1 MAIDLLDPRVRQLPD
16 LYEVADGEII
26 EVTPMGF
33 YAVEIANLLQEAL
46 IHYLATTPIGRVR
59 NEMLFKIPL
68 PQDRSR
74 NCRPDVA
81 VVLFDR
87 WPKNKPLS
95 LTGNAIDVVPN
106 IAVEVI
112 SPTDLAE
119 AVAVKAMEYLDG
131 GVQLVWQIYPE
142 ARVLFAH
149 RPNGETRRV
158 RPDEDITADGIL
170 PGFRVKLADL
180 LPEVAEE

>member
-1 MAIDLLDPRVRQLPD
+1 MATALLEPPTRLPEFF
-16 LYEVADGEII
+16 EVVHGDII
-26 EVTPMGF
+26 EVPPMGF
-33 YAVEIANLLQEAL
+33 YAVEIANLLNAAL
-46 IHYLATTPIGRVR
+46 IRYYAGNDIGRVR
-59 NEMLFKIPL
+59 HEMLFQIPL
-68 PQDRSR
+68 PGDASR
-74 NCRPDVA
+74 NRRPDVA

-119 AVAVKAMEYLDG
+119 AVTVKAMEYLDG

-142 ARVLFAH
+142 ARILFAH
-149 RPNGETRRV
+149 RPGGETRRV
-158 RPDEDITADGIL
+158 RADEDITADDIL
-170 PGFRVKLADL
+170 PGFRVRLADL
-180 LPEVAEE
+180 LPEVAAE

>member
-1 MAIDLLDPRVRQLPD
+1 MAAELLEPPTRLPEFF
-16 LYEVADGEII
+16 EVIHGDIV
-26 EVTPMGF
+26 EVPPMGF
-33 YAVEIANLLQEAL
+33 YAVEIANLLSAAL
-46 IHYLATTPIGRVR
+46 YRYFAGNDTGRVR
-59 NEMLFKIPL
+59 MEMLFKIPL
-68 PQDRSR
+68 PNDRSR

-81 VVLFDR
+81 VVLYDR

-131 GVQLVWQIYPE
+131 GVQLVWQICPE

-149 RPNGETRRV
+149 RPNGEARRV
-158 RPDEDITADGIL
+158 RPDEEITAPDIL

-180 LPEVAEE
+180 LPEVADE

>member
-1 MAIDLLDPRVRQLPD
+1 MTTALLEPPTRLPEFF
-16 LYEVADGEII
+16 EVVHGDII
-26 EVTPMGF
+26 EVPPMGF
-33 YAVEIANLLQEAL
+33 YAVEIANLLNAAL
-46 IHYLATTPIGRVR
+46 YRYFTGHEIGRVR
-59 NEMLFKIPL
+59 MEMLFKIPL
-68 PQDRSR
+68 PNDRSR

-87 WPKNKPLS
+87 WPRNKPLS

-119 AVAVKAMEYLDG
+119 AVTAKAMEYLDG

-142 ARVLFAH
+142 GRILFAH
-149 RPNGETRRV
+149 RPGGETRRV
-158 RPDEDITADGIL
+158 RAEEEITADGIL
-170 PGFRVKLADL
+170 PDFRVRLADL
-180 LPEVAEE
+180 LPEVAPE